1 MLKTLVLVI
10 IYSIMTNW
18 MISLSMVAQ
27 VSDDK
32 KNRLRFF
39 SLSFVSGLLT
49 GYIIYLL

>member
-1 MLKTLVLVI
+1 MLKTFALI
-10 IYSIMTNW
+10 MIYSIMINW

-27 VSDDK
+27 ISEDK

-39 SLSFVSGLLT
+39 SLSFASGLLT